1 MCHPSVRECAVTSSP
16 DPARGEIVK
25 AYVILRPNEVGTDR
39 LVRDVQDFVK
49 REIAPYKYPREIEFV
64 SELPRTSSGKISRRE
79 LREAK
84 AASSAPYPALCPA
97 AGDILL

>member
-1 MCHPSVRECAVTSSP
+1 MQRFNAAGLP
-16 DPARGEIVK
+16 

-39 LVRDVQDFVK
+39 LVRDLQDFVK

-64 SELPRTSSGKISRRE
+64 SELPRTSSGKISRRA

-84 AASSAPYPALCPA
+84 AASSA
-97 AGDILL
+97 